1 MAETAGE
8 KPNITKN
15 HKTQGA
21 GNGLRKQY
29 QCNRPKTGKMGGKNK
44 KAAAARTHSTC
55 AAGRSAIVPPTIS
68 LSSPKRGLAPT
79 LGAPICVVPPAHSSL
94 KWMLLSACT
103 PAALGRSRCRPH
115 LMRHPKSDRLGMSH
129 ASSHSCQFWS
139 KFGCSSVTDP
149 PACLCPVV
157 NLQRL
162 HRKSGQKDKHFALCK
177 LRFQFSNF
185 ASLKTPFFGHFLEQ
199 NISKTFP
206 RISEIF
212 PFLLR
217 YSRPPLASFRF

>member
-1 MAETAGE
+1 MDFGNNTNATAQKQAKWE
-8 KPNITKN
+8 ERTKRQPP
-15 HKTQGA
+15 HAPIRRVRLADQPLFH
-21 GNGLRKQY
+21 LRF
-29 QCNRPKTGKMGGKNK
+29 RF
-44 KAAAARTHSTC
+44 
-55 AAGRSAIVPPTIS
+55 
-68 LSSPKRGLAPT
+68 SSPKRGLAPT

-185 ASLKTPFFGHFLEQ
+185 ASLKTPFFGHFLEPK
-199 NISKTFP
+199 ISNTFP